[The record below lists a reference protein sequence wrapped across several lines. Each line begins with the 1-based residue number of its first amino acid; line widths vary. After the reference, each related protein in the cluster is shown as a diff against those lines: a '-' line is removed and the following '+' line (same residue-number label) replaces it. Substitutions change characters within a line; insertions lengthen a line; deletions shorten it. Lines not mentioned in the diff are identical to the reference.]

1 MKWKLNFDSKI
12 KSWKLEAMEREPY
25 SRKSNRSRSHTS
37 RSSGSN
43 ALSLALTKQ
52 KEQLA
57 LAQLK
62 TKQELLELELR
73 RNMSELQYAKEFM
86 EAQMEEETTAASF
99 NVYEEIEGQGARSN
113 VEDYD
118 ERLREL
124 VTDGSSMGGN

>member
-1 MKWKLNFDSKI
+1 
-12 KSWKLEAMEREPY
+12 MEREPY
-25 SRKSNRSRSHTS
+25 SRKSNRSRSHKS
-37 RSSGSN
+37 RSSGSSSV
-43 ALSLALTKQ
+43 SLALAKK
-52 KEQLA
+52 KEQLTP
-57 LAQLK
+57 AQLK
-62 TKQELLELELR
+62 TKQVLSEQELKR
-73 RNMSELQYAKEFM
+73 KMSELQYAKEFM